1 MNWKELL
8 EELSD
13 AFKVPE
19 TKEEAI
25 DWINK
30 DPSSQTL
37 IEEMAFRQVV
47 INILVAANII
57 SEKDFN
63 DSIRHFKNL
72 FTERFAEEMLA
83 KIDDFNKQYSMS
95 PTDDSPENEDD
106 DWDDWPE
113 DGKKIYQA

>member
-1 MNWKELL
+1 MLS
-8 EELSD
+8 ELSD

-25 DWINK
+25 DWVNN

-47 INILVAANII
+47 VNILVAANII

-63 DSIRHFKNL
+63 DSVAHFKKL
-72 FTERFAEEMLA
+72 FTDKFAEEMLSRISEFREKYDGA
-83 KIDDFNKQYSMS
+83 DDESG
-95 PTDDSPENEDD
+95 DE
-106 DWDDWPE
+106 WDDQLN
-113 DGKKIYQA
+113 DYKKTHQA

>member
-1 MNWKELL
+1 MNWKDLL
-8 EELSD
+8 DELSD

-63 DSIRHFKNL
+63 DSIIHFKKL

-83 KIDDFNKQYSMS
+83 KIDDFNKQYNIS
-95 PTDDSPENEDD
+95 PADNLPEDEDD
-106 DWDDWPE
+106 DWDDWPK
-113 DGKKIYQA
+113 DGKKIYKA